1 MRNTVEIGQAT
12 VSDVTIAKQNPFLY
26 AIYGVSETGATLY
39 VGQTHRQTGA
49 LGRFAEHLSDAHGWN
64 TYLQRLSDL
73 YRHERILL
81 ERVDLV
87 AIRFAQA
94 KIFETKSAD
103 YREAVENLV
112 QCRLIDW
119 VVEHKLAI
127 VVVSRTRPNSY
138 SRLQEI
144 QEEANRIFAAL
155 ESWIL
160 ERYQEE
166 T

>member
-12 VSDVTIAKQNPFLY
+12 VFDVTIAKQSPFLY
-26 AIYGVSETGATLY
+26 TIYGVFETGVALY
-39 VGQTHRQTGA
+39 VGQTRGRTGA
-49 LGRFAEHLSDAHGWN
+49 LGRLSQHLSDTPWN

-73 YRHERILL
+73 YHHEKILL
-81 ERVDLV
+81 EKVDLV

-103 YREAVENLV
+103 YREAVEHLV
-112 QCRLIDW
+112 QRKLIVW
-119 VVEHKLAI
+119 VIEHKPGI

-160 ERYQEE
+160 ERYQEGM
-166 T
+166 

>member
-1 MRNTVEIGQAT
+1 MRNPVEIGQAT
-12 VSDVTIAKQNPFLY
+12 VFDATIAKQNPFLY
-26 AIYGVSETGATLY
+26 AVYGVSETGVALY
-39 VGQTHRQTGA
+39 IGQTRGRTGA
-49 LGRFAEHLSDAHGWN
+49 LGRLSQHLSDTPWN
-64 TYLQRLSDL
+64 TYLQRLSEL
-73 YRHERILL
+73 YRHEKILL
-81 ERVDLV
+81 EKVDLV

-103 YREAVENLV
+103 YREAVEDLV

-119 VVEHKLAI
+119 VIEHKLAI
-127 VVVSRTRPNSY
+127 GVVSRTRPNSY

-160 ERYQEE
+160 ERYQEGM
-166 T
+166 

>member
-1 MRNTVEIGQAT
+1 MKHSVEIGQAT
-12 VSDVTIAKQNPFLY
+12 VFDVAIAKQNPFLY
-26 AIYGVSETGATLY
+26 TIYGVFKNQVALY
-39 VGQTHRQTGA
+39 VGQTRGKTGA
-49 LGRFAEHLSDAHGWN
+49 LGRLSQHLSDTSSN
-64 TYLQRLSDL
+64 NYLQRLSNL
-73 YRHERILL
+73 YRHEVI
-81 ERVDLV
+81 RVEKVDFV
-87 AIRFAQA
+87 AIRFT
-94 KIFETKSAD
+94 KEKMFETKNAD

-119 VVEHKLAI
+119 VIEHKLGI
-127 VVVSRTRPNSY
+127 GIVSRTRPNSY

-166 T
+166 M

>member
-12 VSDVTIAKQNPFLY
+12 VFDVTIAKQSPFLY
-26 AIYGVSETGATLY
+26 MIYGIFETGVALY
-39 VGQTHRQTGA
+39 VGQTRGRTGA
-49 LGRFAEHLSDAHGWN
+49 LGRFSQHLSDTPWN
-64 TYLQRLSDL
+64 TYLQRLSEL
-73 YRHERILL
+73 YRHEKILL
-81 ERVDLV
+81 EKVDLV

-103 YREAVENLV
+103 YREAVEDLV

-119 VVEHKLAI
+119 VIEHKLGI
-127 VVVSRTRPNSY
+127 VVSRTRPNLY

-155 ESWIL
+155 ESWVL
-160 ERYQEE
+160 ERYQ
-166 T
+166 